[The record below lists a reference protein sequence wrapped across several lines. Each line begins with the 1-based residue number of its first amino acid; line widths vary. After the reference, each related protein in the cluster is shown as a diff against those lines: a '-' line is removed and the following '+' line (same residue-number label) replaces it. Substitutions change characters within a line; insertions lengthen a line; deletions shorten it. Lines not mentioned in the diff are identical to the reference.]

1 MKSHPIISHFKI
13 QSFALVR
20 FCFNLQKL
28 IKFKHTELSAIINH
42 DIIQQKC
49 CECDYDEK
57 KSHTNVLQISFV
69 SFDQKLFF
77 RFPCISSLRYI
88 HCFRACMPFYVYIT
102 CMMIVGRIVTIYS
115 GELYLRQQQRLL
127 LLLQQPSF
135 GVSCPDRREC
145 YGYHILFQVLFAIS
159 QNLS

>member
-20 FCFNLQKL
+20 FCLNLQKL

-77 RFPCISSLRYI
+77 SFSLY
-88 HCFRACMPFYVYIT
+88 FFFAL
-102 CMMIVGRIVTIYS
+102 YS
-115 GELYLRQQQRLL
+115 
-127 LLLQQPSF
+127 
-135 GVSCPDRREC
+135 
-145 YGYHILFQVLFAIS
+145 LFQGLYAFLRVYNMYDDCRSNSNYIFRRALLATTTTTTSFTSTTLFRS
-159 QNLS
+159 FVS

>member
-1 MKSHPIISHFKI
+1 MKPTVSRDFLSI
-13 QSFALVR
+13 QV
-20 FCFNLQKL
+20 NLQ
-28 IKFKHTELSAIINH
+28 II
-42 DIIQQKC
+42 
-49 CECDYDEK
+49 
-57 KSHTNVLQISFV
+57 FV
-69 SFDQKLFF
+69 SFDQRRF
-77 RFPCISSLRYI
+77 RCFPPLRNI
-88 HCFRACMPFYVYIT
+88 HFACMPFYVYRT

>member
-1 MKSHPIISHFKI
+1 
-13 QSFALVR
+13 
-20 FCFNLQKL
+20 
-28 IKFKHTELSAIINH
+28 
-42 DIIQQKC
+42 
-49 CECDYDEK
+49 
-57 KSHTNVLQISFV
+57 
-69 SFDQKLFF
+69 
-77 RFPCISSLRYI
+77 
-88 HCFRACMPFYVYIT
+88 MPFYVYIT